1 MCLFIRREYLALLV
15 QLRWAM
21 SEPLYVERVITDA
34 HVFLLNIID
43 MNCKHCNKTIPED
56 SKFGPYCGGEN
67 HTPISNKGKQPFL
80 KDLSLRSILLVIAI
94 GVWILVLQNLGIIP
108 VSQNVKVTN
117 GVEVD
122 GTVRVN
128 NTVDVSVV
136 DY

>member
-1 MCLFIRREYLALLV
+1 
-15 QLRWAM
+15 
-21 SEPLYVERVITDA
+21 
-34 HVFLLNIID
+34 

-56 SKFGPYCGGEN
+56 SKFCPYCGGEN
-67 HTPISNKGKQPFL
+67 HMPISNKGKQPFL

-94 GVWILVLQNLGIIP
+94 GVWSLVLQNLGIIP

-122 GTVRVN
+122 GTVRVD